1 MTSNW
6 ENNYFLDKGA
16 SCGLHYEL
24 CPSDFRHRLGLGVD
38 HFSEGSKSPGPTYL
52 AIISIEGRSISR
64 NVSGTSGLKAPDG
77 CWHSVRS

>member
-24 CPSDFRHRLGLGVD
+24 CPSDFRHRLGLEVD
-38 HFSEGSKSPGPTYL
+38 HFSVCVRAASPQVLP
-52 AIISIEGRSISR
+52 I
-64 NVSGTSGLKAPDG
+64 
-77 CWHSVRS
+77 